1 MTSLTQFVVKKTK
14 GAKTNQSGSSLET
27 TDHVAPVV
35 RSAIMR
41 AVKSKGGRST
51 EAKLRAA
58 LVSHGIRGWRINAD
72 ELPSKPDFVFEK
84 ELLAIFVDGCFWH
97 GCPKC
102 YRRPRSNRSYWD
114 AKVTKNL
121 ERDRRQRR
129 TLRKLGWTVI
139 QIWEHDFKVSSSVA
153 LKRIN
158 RSLKNKNLLRLRHR

>member
-1 MTSLTQFVVKKTK
+1 
-14 GAKTNQSGSSLET
+14 
-27 TDHVAPVV
+27 
-35 RSAIMR
+35 MR

-114 AKVTKNL
+114 AKVTKNI

-129 TLRKLGWTVI
+129 KLRKFGWSVI
-139 QIWEHDFKVSSSVA
+139 RLWEHEFKVDSSAA

-158 RSLKNKNLLRLRHR
+158 RSLKRQALVHLLYDDDR